1 MCIELNLRAD
11 LNSDALVRRFVLVLV
26 VPTSLTNRSGSRSS
40 KSFVGQ
46 DFGELSRAAVL
57 VLESWRAECLSTGVS
72 EYCAFSELYPA
83 NAGLGL
89 LTGRFLGGRLP
100 RAEAQG
106 YSVRPFHG
114 QRCSPMAI
122 RCQLPTTHRLSRI
135 TNHQLVTTDNR
146 LLITDY
152 FANALCCFT
161 I

>member
-57 VLESWRAECLSTGVS
+57 VLESWRAECLSTGPPASLREALRAGVS

-135 TNHQLVTTDNR
+135 TNHQLVTTDN
-146 LLITDY
+146 
-152 FANALCCFT
+152 
-161 I
+161 

>member
-11 LNSDALVRRFVLVLV
+11 SNSDALTRRLAFGVRRSAFVL
-26 VPTSLTNRSGSRSS
+26 
-40 KSFVGQ
+40 
-46 DFGELSRAAVL
+46 VL
-57 VLESWRAECLSTGVS
+57 VLESWRAECWSTGVS

-135 TNHQLVTTDNR
+135 TNHQLVTTDN
-146 LLITDY
+146 
-152 FANALCCFT
+152 
-161 I
+161 